1 MIKISKIL
9 NTINK
14 LFYNELSDFEKIV
27 LKMCNGEAPI
37 CGIDKYR
44 VSFEYKGF
52 VYEMWFANEV
62 YGMHLD
68 GIDGE
73 RLSLAMKR
81 AIKIR
86 HNLRIKLWN
95 KYNIAYKKV
104 RDGLDYDKIKEFEK
118 KHSIKII

>member
-1 MIKISKIL
+1 MIKISKIF
-9 NTINK
+9 NKINK
-14 LFYNELSDFEKIV
+14 LFYKELSDFEKIV

-52 VYEMWFANEV
+52 VYGMWFANEV
-62 YGMHLD
+62 YGMD
-68 GIDGE
+68 FDSIDG
-73 RLSLAMKR
+73 SNVNVAIKR

-86 HNLRIKLWN
+86 HSLRIKLWN

-104 RDGLDYDKIKEFEK
+104 CDGLDYDKIKEFEK
-118 KHSIKII
+118 KHSIKIM